1 MNKLSNVLSPDRNPI
16 NLRTNKRNNL
26 YSLNNLN
33 KEISKE
39 GNKIKDLI
47 NHKYN
52 EHLTINNNNTICI
65 TTDNNDTIQRD
76 KKIRRR
82 IIPLAQ
88 NNINNLRSDVF
99 NFYSLVSPK
108 NKSLSNSKTV
118 YFDNKPKK
126 NIINNLSNDFELIR
140 NETQSQ
146 IQNNYYNKLRE
157 RMLDMKGD
165 KCFTGKTIKVK
176 KVVFDSNR
184 ENNINTDFNENIE
197 MKNRK
202 KINFNLFAN
211 KVK

>member
-76 KKIRRR
+76 KKLRRR

-99 NFYSLVSPK
+99 LF
-108 NKSLSNSKTV
+108 T
-118 YFDNKPKK
+118 
-126 NIINNLSNDFELIR
+126 
-140 NETQSQ
+140 
-146 IQNNYYNKLRE
+146 
-157 RMLDMKGD
+157 
-165 KCFTGKTIKVK
+165 CFTEK
-176 KVVFDSNR
+176 
-184 ENNINTDFNENIE
+184 
-197 MKNRK
+197 
-202 KINFNLFAN
+202 
-211 KVK
+211 